1 MKIGATPRVSF
12 WAESC
17 GSAVCQFRNLKSEI
31 RTARPAIYILA
42 DSAKLRGFAMT
53 DLSDLILD
61 FGKRARQAARALAR
75 LSTEQKNTALLAM
88 ADQLVAR
95 TNGILAANQK
105 DLEKATGS
113 GLTGAMVE
121 RLTLNPKRVA
131 AMADGVRQVASLE
144 DPVGKV
150 ITEWTRPNGLKIAK
164 VRVPIGVIGII
175 YESRP
180 NVTSDAAVLCTKT
193 GNATILRGGSESI
206 HYNVAIAE
214 ALQAG
219 AAEGGLPGDSVLL
232 IPSTDREAVRHMA
245 RMDKYIDLIVPRGGH
260 KLIETVMDHA
270 RMPVIKHYHGV
281 CITYVDKD
289 AEIDMAVK
297 VVVNAKTQRPGV
309 CNALETVLV
318 HRDIAETF
326 FAKAAASLAEK
337 KVQVRGDERVRDA
350 LARVSYPDVREV
362 TEEDYTTEY
371 LDYIMAAK
379 VVDTAEEA
387 EEHIEKYGSHHS
399 DCIVTA
405 NAATAE
411 QFLNAVD
418 SATVYWNAS
427 TRFTDGAEFGFG
439 AEIGISTDKLH
450 ARGPM
455 ALEELTTYKYLI
467 RGTGQIKG

>member
-1 MKIGATPRVSF
+1 
-12 WAESC
+12 
-17 GSAVCQFRNLKSEI
+17 
-31 RTARPAIYILA
+31 
-42 DSAKLRGFAMT
+42 MT
-53 DLSDLILD
+53 DLKNFILD
-61 FGKRARQAARALAR
+61 YGQRARKAARILSR
-75 LSTEQKNTALLAM
+75 LGTGQKNTALRAM

-95 TNGILAANQK
+95 TETILKANCD
-105 DLEKATGS
+105 DLENAERS
-113 GLTGAMVE
+113 GIGGAMLE
-121 RLTLNPKRVA
+121 RLTLNPKRVQ
-131 AMADGVRQVASLE
+131 AMADGVRQVATLE
-144 DPVGKV
+144 DPVGK
-150 ITEWTRPNGLKIAK
+150 IIAEWTRPNGLRISK
-164 VRVPIGVIGII
+164 VRVPIGVVGII

-206 HYNVAIAE
+206 RSNVAIAE

-219 AAEGGLPGDSVLL
+219 ASEAGLPADSVLL
-232 IPSTDREAVRHMA
+232 IPRTDREAVRHMA
-245 RMDKYIDLIVPRGGH
+245 EMDKYIDLIVPRGGH
-260 KLIETVMDHA
+260 ALIEAVMTHA

-289 AEIDMAVK
+289 ADLDMAAT

-318 HRDIAETF
+318 HRTVAEAF
-326 FAKAAASLAEK
+326 FAKAAARLQEK
-337 KVQVRGDERVRDA
+337 KVEVRGDEAVRG
-350 LARVSYPDVREV
+350 LLERARYPYLKPV
-362 TEEDYTTEY
+362 TEEDWTTEY

-379 VVDTAEEA
+379 VVDSAEEA
-387 EEHIEKYGSHHS
+387 EEHIERYGSHHS

-405 NAATAE
+405 NEATAE
-411 QFLNAVD
+411 EFLNAVD